1 MKLYLT
7 KHRNGTTREIT
18 DLAASWTWSGDK
30 ASICRQLDL
39 EIAFLEG
46 SDLPVPEIGD
56 LVTMVGDG
64 RLFAGVVL
72 RRTAGSEDTIL
83 SATCFDYGIY
93 LQKNDCTAKFTG
105 ATPEEITWS
114 LCGEKGIP
122 VASLPTTG
130 ISLRRKFSSVK
141 INQAIVTV
149 WSLAAEKNGT
159 QYAIRYTP
167 EGLLVKER
175 TVSAS
180 SLVLKAAGN
189 LMDATTTED
198 ATNVVNSVAIYDKNG
213 NFLRLLGDAASQ
225 ELVGVMETHVTQND
239 HSDTINQAKR
249 LLEDGYMTIQV
260 QTPCLLTCVR
270 EMNAPRYMTIKNI
283 LGCYQKPVRIL
294 DYNALKDDP
303 LIDLTTIGL
312 KGSPTNI
319 FRSFTPPKKEA
330 GRILAGTEEEAVE
343 ELVSQLVKKHV
354 I

>member
-64 RLFAGVVL
+64 SRLFAGVVL

-149 WSLAAEKNGT
+149 WSLAAEKNGK

-239 HSDTINQAKR
+239 HSDAIDQANR
-249 LLEDGYMTIQV
+249 LLEDGKQQRTVTVHVLGDLSLITGETV
-260 QTPCLLTCVR
+260 VVR
-270 EMNAPRYMTIKNI
+270 EHKTGLEGIFWIDADVHTWKNHN
-283 LGCYQKPVRIL
+283 Y
-294 DYNALKDDP
+294 DTM
-303 LIDLTTIGL
+303 LTLNCRNVAATASA
-312 KGSPTNI
+312 GSEI
-319 FRSFTPPKKEA
+319 E
-330 GRILAGTEEEAVE
+330 
-343 ELVSQLVKKHV
+343 
-354 I
+354 

>member
-64 RLFAGVVL
+64 SRLFAGVVL

-149 WSLAAEKNGT
+149 WSLAAEKNGK

-225 ELVGVMETHVTQND
+225 EFVGVMETHVTQND

-249 LLEDGYMTIQV
+249 LLEDGKQQRTVTVHVLGDLSLITGETV
-260 QTPCLLTCVR
+260 VVR
-270 EMNAPRYMTIKNI
+270 EHKTGLEGIFWIDADVHTWKNHN
-283 LGCYQKPVRIL
+283 Y
-294 DYNALKDDP
+294 DTM
-303 LIDLTTIGL
+303 LTLNCRNVAATASA
-312 KGSPTNI
+312 GSEI
-319 FRSFTPPKKEA
+319 E
-330 GRILAGTEEEAVE
+330 
-343 ELVSQLVKKHV
+343 
-354 I
+354 

>member
-7 KHRNGTTREIT
+7 KHRNGTTQEIT

-64 RLFAGVVL
+64 SRLFAGVVL

-175 TVSAS
+175 AVSAA

-189 LMDATTTED
+189 LMDASTTED
-198 ATNVVNSVAIYDKNG
+198 ATNMVNSVAIYDKNG
-213 NFLRLLGDAASQ
+213 DFLRLLGDAVSQ

-249 LLEDGYMTIQV
+249 LLEDGKQQRTVTVHVLGDLSLITGETV
-260 QTPCLLTCVR
+260 VVR
-270 EMNAPRYMTIKNI
+270 EHKTGLEGIFWIDADVHTWKNHN
-283 LGCYQKPVRIL
+283 Y
-294 DYNALKDDP
+294 DTM
-303 LIDLTTIGL
+303 LTLNCRNVAATASA
-312 KGSPTNI
+312 GSEI
-319 FRSFTPPKKEA
+319 E
-330 GRILAGTEEEAVE
+330 
-343 ELVSQLVKKHV
+343 
-354 I
+354 